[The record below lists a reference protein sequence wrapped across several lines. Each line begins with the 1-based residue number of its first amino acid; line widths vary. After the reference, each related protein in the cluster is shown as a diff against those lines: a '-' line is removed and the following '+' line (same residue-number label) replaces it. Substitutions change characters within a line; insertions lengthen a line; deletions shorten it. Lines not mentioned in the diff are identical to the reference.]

1 MQNLVKVKPKP
12 KVEKT
17 SNLATKTS
25 KPATKTSKPTTKT
38 SKPAT
43 KTSKPATKTSK
54 LETKTPSPLPKPEG
68 KIWLK
73 GSAVKQEGR
82 KTPTSQLTAANIKSE
97 DLSRVKTVSPR
108 SFSPDSLEN
117 STINKPKK
125 GPSIGTVRPKPIT
138 GKHI

>member
-1 MQNLVKVKPKP
+1 M
-12 KVEKT
+12 E
-17 SNLATKTS
+17 S
-25 KPATKTSKPTTKT
+25 KPSKLASKP
-38 SKPAT
+38 
-43 KTSKPATKTSK
+43 SK
-54 LETKTPSPLPKPEG
+54 LESKTPPPLTKPEG

-73 GSAVKQEGR
+73 GCAVKQEGR
-82 KTPTSQLTAANIKSE
+82 KTPTSQLTAANVKSE

-125 GPSIGTVRPKPIT
+125 GPNFGTAKPKPIT